1 MLKSSLNLLKE
12 SLTCSARVS
21 HSIPKTWK
29 HIMNNILISCD
40 FWPFRLEKMSWEKEM
55 LTNNLRYKQDENSE
69 RGWNFSYHFDFYVSS
84 IQTWYSLLR
93 KYFLPMFLS
102 VVYLYQRALYPF
114 LYEVF
119 NFLMAMANETWNFFV
134 KSENNN
140 KISATININ
149 AHF

>member
-1 MLKSSLNLLKE
+1 MLKSSLNLMKE

-29 HIMNNILISCD
+29 HIMNNILISWD

-102 VVYLYQRALYPF
+102 VVYLYGFIFINVLYIRFYMKFSTFWWQWRTKREIF
-114 LYEVF
+114 L
-119 NFLMAMANETWNFFV
+119 WKV
-134 KSENNN
+134 KTTTKSQPL
-140 KISATININ
+140 
-149 AHF
+149 

>member
-29 HIMNNILISCD
+29 HIMNNIIISWD
-40 FWPFRLEKMSWEKEM
+40 FWPYLDLKKMSWEKEM

-69 RGWNFSYHFDFYVSS
+69 QGWNFSCHFDFYVSW

-93 KYFLPMFLS
+93 KYFLRMFLS

-119 NFLMAMANETWNFFV
+119 NFLMAMAMANETWIFFLWKV
-134 KSENNN
+134 KTTTKSQPL
-140 KISATININ
+140 
-149 AHF
+149 